1 MPCQGVFADVQRLR
15 KMSSIEDIKEMKN
28 ILHEYEEYKNG
39 LNVNNFGD
47 YHQVI
52 AGKMFLNADDESI

>member
-1 MPCQGVFADVQRLR
+1 MVPCQGVFADVQRIR
-15 KMSSIEDIKEMKN
+15 SIEDTREMKN

-52 AGKMFLNADDESI
+52 AGKMFLNAVDESI